1 MTRYTVNNRNTLLSI
16 PWDVTALT
24 VTANSCNDNTINV
37 VDLSSFKFVRSV
49 VIGDSLGLNWL
60 ESVSIG
66 SSSFGGTGSLW
77 KGSELKIVNCPQ
89 LKSLSIRAVSF
100 VRYNWFELSELPQ
113 LKSVVMT
120 SNAYH
125 GCFRYACNAV
135 FRDLPSLETID
146 LGDGAFQY
154 AEYELNISDLPKL
167 TVLLLQ
173 TWCLEGSTSTKTID
187 VIPYYYKNTLIMR
200 SIDDVFENMGFV
212 RLESITF
219 GSIKQ

>member
-24 VTANSCNDNTINV
+24 VTANSCNEDTITA
-37 VDLSSFKFVRSV
+37 VDLSSFKFLRRV
-49 VIGDSLGLNWL
+49 VIGNSCFGYVQLFSIVGLNWL

-120 SNAYH
+120 SNTDY
-125 GCFRYACNAV
+125 GCFQYARNAV
-135 FRDLPSLETID
+135 FR
-146 LGDGAFQY
+146 GMNDGRDG
-154 AEYELNISDLPKL
+154 L
-167 TVLLLQ
+167 
-173 TWCLEGSTSTKTID
+173 
-187 VIPYYYKNTLIMR
+187 
-200 SIDDVFENMGFV
+200 
-212 RLESITF
+212 
-219 GSIKQ
+219 

>member
-1 MTRYTVNNRNTLLSI
+1 MTRYTVNNWDSYLSI
-16 PWDVTALT
+16 PLYVTALT
-24 VTANSCNDNTINV
+24 VTDSSCNDNTITV
-37 VDLSSFKFVRSV
+37 VDLSSFKFLRSV
-49 VIGDSLGLNWL
+49 VIGNSCFQYVQLFSIVGLNWL

-66 SSSFGGTGSLW
+66 SSSFGSTGSLW

-135 FRDLPSLETID
+135 FR
-146 LGDGAFQY
+146 GMNDGRDG
-154 AEYELNISDLPKL
+154 L
-167 TVLLLQ
+167 
-173 TWCLEGSTSTKTID
+173 
-187 VIPYYYKNTLIMR
+187 
-200 SIDDVFENMGFV
+200 
-212 RLESITF
+212 
-219 GSIKQ
+219 

>member
-16 PWDVTALT
+16 PLYVTVLT
-24 VTANSCNDNTINV
+24 VTANSCNDNTMYT
-37 VDLSSFKFVRSV
+37 VDLSSFKFLRSV
-49 VIGDSLGLNWL
+49 VIGNYCFYNVLAFSIVGLNWL

-120 SNAYH
+120 SNTDY
-125 GCFRYACNAV
+125 GCFQYARNAV
-135 FRDLPSLETID
+135 FR
-146 LGDGAFQY
+146 GMNDGRDG
-154 AEYELNISDLPKL
+154 L
-167 TVLLLQ
+167 
-173 TWCLEGSTSTKTID
+173 
-187 VIPYYYKNTLIMR
+187 
-200 SIDDVFENMGFV
+200 
-212 RLESITF
+212 
-219 GSIKQ
+219 